1 MSDLLLKP
9 EVLWFIAG
17 LVMLVAELASPG
29 FIIIFFGFGAWGVAL
44 ICLAVDISL
53 DAQLSVFLALSLILL
68 FLLRKKLSS
77 VFTGTRQD
85 VSDGETEDIIGEKA
99 VASTDISPVSGGKVA
114 FRGADWAA
122 DSEFEIKQGEVV
134 VITGRKSIRLI
145 VKPFNKEE

>member
-1 MSDLLLKP
+1 MSDLFLKP

-17 LVMLVAELASPG
+17 LLMLVAELATPG
-29 FIIIFFGFGAWGVAL
+29 FIIIFFGFGAWGVAI

-53 DAQLSVFLALSLILL
+53 DAQLSVFLFLSILLL

-85 VSDGETEDIIGEKA
+85 VSDGGTDDIIGEKA
-99 VASTDISPVSGGKVA
+99 VVSTDIFPVSGGKVA

-122 DSEFEIKQGEVV
+122 DSDFEIKQGEVV
-134 VITGRKSIRLI
+134 IITGRKSIRLI
-145 VKPFNKEE
+145 VQPLKKEE